1 MHKACLSLFEGLL
14 KKKKKT
20 SLEHMPLK
28 GLTSAFIF
36 TFQQEMYSCTIKYL
50 EFERMLYFAKECEL
64 ISTERVTE

>member
-1 MHKACLSLFEGLL
+1 
-14 KKKKKT
+14 
-20 SLEHMPLK
+20 MPLK